1 MSWRDNDQPAGERDW
16 AAAVIAAAD
25 EPFDPAGSDAESP
38 DAQPDPTESKAAGP
52 DAAGAG
58 DTADPKNA
66 AAAEAPSAP
75 EAPVFPA
82 PAQSAPDALEL
93 DPEPEFIDASAEPAW
108 WSAATPADE
117 PGYGPGPASD
127 QYPSGSAGPSQ
138 QPAQSQQ
145 PPQPGQSGQP
155 GQPDQWGQP
164 EPGAGRPDR
173 EPAHMADSAFYQAGA
188 SVPAGPA
195 LPALQLAVRQLIA
208 TVHDLSAEVR
218 ILRAKVEVTSSLQ
231 DRARDDVARELS
243 LTREEIIESTRKVDE
258 LTRSAFGNAERRTQ
272 ELLTAHEANVERR
285 THELFAQHSADV
297 EARTHEMFSNQSA
310 ETASV
315 RDVER
320 VLNAIDDATRNNE
333 AYAEKMA
340 AAIASSSQATGD
352 LVDDIADAVEEVV
365 RGTAGALEKNLETV
379 GGNVERVMSS
389 SMETAHAQAAGIERI
404 ISAVD
409 ASVRTSGVN
418 SEKLLTAVHEAG
430 LATDR
435 TVERALQS
443 AVETIEEAVE
453 ALKSRETVD
462 AARRADVESIMAAL
476 LEFRRLLTGS

>member
-1 MSWRDNDQPAGERDW
+1 
-16 AAAVIAAAD
+16 
-25 EPFDPAGSDAESP
+25 
-38 DAQPDPTESKAAGP
+38 
-52 DAAGAG
+52 
-58 DTADPKNA
+58 
-66 AAAEAPSAP
+66 
-75 EAPVFPA
+75 
-82 PAQSAPDALEL
+82 
-93 DPEPEFIDASAEPAW
+93 
-108 WSAATPADE
+108 
-117 PGYGPGPASD
+117 
-127 QYPSGSAGPSQ
+127 
-138 QPAQSQQ
+138 
-145 PPQPGQSGQP
+145 
-155 GQPDQWGQP
+155 
-164 EPGAGRPDR
+164 
-173 EPAHMADSAFYQAGA
+173 MADSAFYQAGA